1 MNLRMEILAS
11 NYVMKIY
18 YNGEKKLKIKL
29 IEWIIKTFGEPK
41 HGNLLNFSEQVSE
54 LQIKKEQFMITEIKI
69 SFLTRHIDMKLIN
82 QENFKKWKEEVNEL
96 TENSIRKF
104 HCDDSDIYHF
114 EAVPNETKQGKS
126 FLLLINIFHKQEI

>member
-1 MNLRMEILAS
+1 MNLRTEILAN

-18 YNGEKKLKIKL
+18 YDGEKALKIKL
-29 IEWIIKTFGEPK
+29 IEWIIKTFGESK
-41 HGNLLNFSEQVSE
+41 HGDLLNFSEQVSE
-54 LQIKKEQFMITEIKI
+54 VQIKKKWFKITEIKI
-69 SFLTRHIDMKLIN
+69 SFLTRHSDMKLIN

-96 TENSIRKF
+96 TGNSIRKF

-126 FLLLINIFHKQEI
+126 FLLLINIFHKQEN